1 MTGWRIGYCAGP
13 LALINEMK
21 KVQSQSTSN
30 PCSISQAATVVA
42 LNGDQDFIGDMVTAF
57 KARSAYITQALNAMP
72 GIKALSPD
80 GAFYN
85 FFDVRGAIAATG
97 CANDTELA
105 TRILEESDLALVP
118 GSAFG
123 AQGYMRLSF
132 ATSMTE
138 LEGAM
143 ARLADFLAKNARV

>member
-1 MTGWRIGYCAGP
+1 
-13 LALINEMK
+13 
-21 KVQSQSTSN
+21 
-30 PCSISQAATVVA
+30 
-42 LNGDQDFIGDMVTAF
+42 
-57 KARSAYITQALNAMP
+57 MP

-132 ATSMTE
+132 ATSMAE

-143 ARLADFLAKNARV
+143 TRLAAFLAKNARG